1 MLSKTA
7 SAEPTSD
14 LQTTATNTFNALFSR
29 PDVKNVTVTM
39 SYSSTNGSHIA
50 LNGNAMINTSFLG
63 VVGIDQ
69 IAFAATAMTVWGNT
83 RLRVALMLD
92 NTGSMA
98 SSDKMMALKTA
109 SQNLLTQ
116 LKTAA
121 QTPDDLCVSIIQ
133 FNKDVNQRRRQDQ
146 RARAAHLQ

>member
-1 MLSKTA
+1 
-7 SAEPTSD
+7 
-14 LQTTATNTFNALFSR
+14 
-29 PDVKNVTVTM
+29 M

-98 SSDKMMALKTA
+98 RSDKMMAVKTA
-109 SQNLLTQ
+109 S
-116 LKTAA
+116 
-121 QTPDDLCVSIIQ
+121 
-133 FNKDVNQRRRQDQ
+133 
-146 RARAAHLQ
+146 